1 MLQTVKVPV
10 KGKKRVVDAII
21 LFDTGS
27 NRTYVSQNF
36 VDKVSPEWIENQ
48 QLSYSSF
55 GAESSSPTE
64 NVNIYNMCLQG
75 EKGECSVSATCI
87 KTICSN
93 LSQPRVP
100 SHLLKKIQRMLDL
113 LEGCDSQGQ
122 IVFLV
127 GLIFFMMMMK
137 LFSLVEETNRRNDNL
152 FGFRKLF

>member
-1 MLQTVKVPV
+1 MFKTCAGNCKHCQGKHSVALCPELIKDKRIEHTFTTTCVSHTDVLLQTVKVPV

-36 VDKVSPEWIENQ
+36 VDKVSPEWIEKQ

-87 KTICSN
+87 KLFVAIYPSLEFLLIC
-93 LSQPRVP
+93 
-100 SHLLKKIQRMLDL
+100 
-113 LEGCDSQGQ
+113 
-122 IVFLV
+122 
-127 GLIFFMMMMK
+127 
-137 LFSLVEETNRRNDNL
+137 
-152 FGFRKLF
+152 